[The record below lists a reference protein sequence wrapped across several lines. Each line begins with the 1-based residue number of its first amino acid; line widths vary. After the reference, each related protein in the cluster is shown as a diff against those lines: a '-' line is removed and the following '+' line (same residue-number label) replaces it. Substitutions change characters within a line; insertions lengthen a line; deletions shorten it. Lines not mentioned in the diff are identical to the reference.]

1 MDRYVVIGN
10 PVSHSKSPLIHTRF
24 ALQTGQA
31 LQYDALL
38 AEQGAFRES
47 VTGFFAEGGKGANVT
62 VPFKLEAFDL
72 SEHLS
77 KEALTAGAVNTL
89 YMNSRRQLCG
99 HNTDGIGLVTDL
111 IDNYH
116 GVLSGK
122 RLLVLGAGGATRGIL
137 QPLIDQQPARICI
150 ANRTVAKAE
159 ALAEYFSRLSMEVED
174 KQSSKAM
181 VSISGC
187 GFSEIANNRP
197 FDWIINATS
206 ASLQGEMPVLPAG
219 LVNADTWCYDLM
231 YASGLT
237 PFGVW
242 AQAAG
247 AGKIMDGLGM
257 LVEQAAESF
266 QLWRGI
272 RPQTKDV
279 IALLRESAS
288 QA

>member
-10 PVSHSKSPLIHTRF
+10 PVSHSKSPLIHSQF

-31 LQYDALL
+31 VQYDALL
-38 AEQGAFRES
+38 AEQGKFPQC
-47 VTGFFAEGGKGANVT
+47 VTDFFAEGGKGANVT

-77 KEALTAGAVNTL
+77 KEAQRAGAVNTL
-89 YMNSRRQLCG
+89 YLNSRQELCG
-99 HNTDGIGLVTDL
+99 HNTDGLGLVTDL
-111 IDNYH
+111 VDNYH

-122 RLLVLGAGGATRGIL
+122 RLLILGAGGATRGIL
-137 QPLIDQQPARICI
+137 QPLLDQQPKEICI

-159 ALAEYFSRLSMEVED
+159 ALAEYFSRLSTLDEV
-174 KQSSKAM
+174 SSKSTL
-181 VSISGC
+181 SISGC
-187 GFSEIANNRP
+187 GFSDLDSSP

-206 ASLQGEMPVLPAG
+206 ASLQGEMPALPAG

-247 AGKIMDGLGM
+247 AAKVMDGLGM

-266 QLWRGI
+266 ELWRGV
-272 RPQTKDV
+272 RPKTQKV
-279 IALLRESAS
+279 IAMLRKSAS
-288 QA
+288 

>member
-10 PVSHSKSPLIHTRF
+10 PVSHSKSPLIHTQF

-31 LQYDALL
+31 VQYDALL
-38 AEQGAFRES
+38 AEQGAFQQ
-47 VTGFFAEGGKGANVT
+47 VATDFFAEGGKGANVT

-77 KEALTAGAVNTL
+77 KEAQRAGAVNTL
-89 YMNSRRQLCG
+89 YLNSRQQLCG

-111 IDNYH
+111 VDNFQ

-122 RLLVLGAGGATRGIL
+122 RILVLGAGGATRGIL
-137 QPLIDQQPARICI
+137 QPLLDQQPTEICI

-159 ALAEYFSRLSMEVED
+159 ALADYFTSLSIKDEESG
-174 KQSSKAM
+174 KPM

-187 GFSEIANNRP
+187 GFSDLDNGP
-197 FDWIINATS
+197 FDWVINATS
-206 ASLQGEMPVLPAG
+206 ASLQGEMPALPAG
-219 LVNADTWCYDLM
+219 LVSADTWCYDLM

-247 AGKIMDGLGM
+247 ATKVMDGLGM

-266 QLWRGI
+266 KLWRGV
-272 RPQTKDV
+272 RPKTQAV
-279 IALLRESAS
+279 IALLRKSS
-288 QA
+288 S